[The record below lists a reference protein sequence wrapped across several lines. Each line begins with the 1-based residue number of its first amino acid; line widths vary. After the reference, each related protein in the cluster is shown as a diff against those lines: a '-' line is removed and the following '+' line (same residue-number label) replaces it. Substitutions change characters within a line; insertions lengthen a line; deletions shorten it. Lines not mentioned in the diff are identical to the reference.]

1 MDQSGHENTAVSSGK
16 RPMVAESPARVSQSS
31 MLGYHPGVCRRGD
44 RPFMAMQH
52 TPLLMHRLLDR
63 GAKVAPHEEIV
74 TATATGVRR
83 QTYRQTRDRAH
94 QLAHALAEAGVAV
107 GDRVAT
113 FMWNGSRHLEAYH
126 ATAGMGAVLHT
137 LNVRLSDSDL
147 AYIVEHAQD
156 KLIIVDASVLPL
168 LEKLDGRMPSVQQV
182 VVATEAGEEGWHTD
196 LPNAVDYEAFIAG
209 KPTDY
214 EWPDID
220 ENSPLGLCYT
230 SGTTGNPKGVEYEHR
245 SQYLHTLTQCMTDA
259 MGLSGTDCLCGI
271 VPMFHAMGWGLP
283 WAATML
289 GMKQV
294 MVHRFMD
301 PARILELM
309 SSEGVTISAG
319 VPTIWQGIKA
329 MVEANPNA
337 ADLSKLDRLTCGGSA
352 PPPSLIRW
360 YADELGVEMIQ
371 GWGMT
376 ETSPLATL
384 SRRVMKRG
392 QLELTDDEQ
401 FENVAKAGQLMPG
414 LELDIFDETFNRLPH
429 DGEAVGEILIRGP
442 WICSEYYHDPQP
454 DKFHDGWLITGDVGM
469 IDPDEYLI
477 ISDRSKDLIKSG
489 GEWISSVDLENHIV
503 AIAGVA
509 QACVVARPHPRW
521 DERPVALVI
530 LDEGAGV
537 DADQVLAHCATR
549 FAKWQL
555 PDDVL
560 FVDDIPLTGTGKMD
574 KKRVRGNLDAQGYVL
589 PDLREAAN
597 ASDTG

>member
-209 KPTDY
+209 KPADY

-469 IDPDEYLI
+469 IDRDEYLI

-589 PDLREAAN
+589 PDLREATN